1 MNDQVRAPQCDEE
14 HIDDR
19 PNAEKERRC
28 VLGLLTLLRGPC
40 MLTFTY

>member
-14 HIDDR
+14 HDDR
-19 PNAEKERRC
+19 PNAEKERRR

-40 MLTFTY
+40 MLAFTY